1 MFAGRKILFLRQF
14 VHLHVHTEYSLLDGA
29 ARIGP
34 LAAKAAAMGMP
45 ALAVTDHGVMYG
57 VVDFYKVCRAAG
69 VKPII
74 GCEVYVAR
82 RTRHD
87 RTPRVDDDSFHLT
100 LLATSEEGYRNLIKL
115 CSLAHLEGFY
125 YKPRVDHELLAASSR
140 GLIALSGCLSGELAE
155 YLARDQP
162 ELARRTAAFYRDVFG
177 PENFF
182 IELQDQGLAG
192 QRQVNTR
199 LVALARELGLGL
211 VATNDAHYIEQ
222 ADAEA
227 HDILLCIQTAS
238 SINDPNRLRFGT
250 TEFYL
255 KSAEEMWARF
265 GELPETFTNT
275 LAIAERCEFDFD
287 FGRVHLP
294 KAPVPEGYD
303 DDAFLAK
310 LCREG
315 LERRYP
321 DVSPAERARLE
332 ARLEEELAVIRKLG
346 FAGYF
351 LIVWDF
357 IDFARRSGIPVGP
370 GRGSVTGSLAAYCLG
385 ITNIDPIRH
394 RLIFERF
401 LNPYR
406 TEFPDIDIDFSDTR
420 RGEVI
425 DYVTRRYGEDRVA
438 QIITFGTMAARAA
451 IRDVG
456 RALEMTFGEVDR
468 IAKLVPFGPGVT
480 LERALAESPELAQ
493 AVEADARVRRVIE
506 LARKVEGLPRHA
518 SVHAAGV
525 VIAARPLIELVPLQ
539 RTPEGQVVTQFPM
552 DVLAQLGLLKMD
564 FLGLR
569 TLSVIEAA
577 LDNIRETT
585 GQSIDLDRIPLD
597 DPAVFD
603 MLSRGNTAGV
613 FQFET
618 SGLTDLL
625 RRLKPVV
632 FEDLVAAVALFRPGP
647 MAMLDDFIEGR
658 HGRKPIV
665 YPHPSLEGVLG
676 ETYGVMIYQ
685 EQVMQV
691 AGLLAGYSMGEA
703 DLLRVAFKKKSP
715 EVMAQQEQK
724 FIEGAMRNGVSR
736 ETATEVFNMVFRF
749 SGYGFNKSHSAPYAL
764 VAYQT
769 AWLKAHYPV
778 EFMAASLTSVMDST
792 DRVAFYVEECRKMGI
807 EVLPP
812 DINASR
818 ARFTVHDGKIR
829 FGLNAIKNLG
839 AGAIESIEAARR
851 EGGPFRSL
859 FDFCRRVDTRLLNK
873 RAIESLIKA
882 GAFDSLGGHRGQYL
896 LALDRDLDAAQRQQK
911 LEREGQLSL
920 FGFGAPTAA
929 GAAGTGP
936 SGGPTDGA
944 DGRGGFADEVSP
956 PLPPC
961 DPLPRASILAMEKE
975 ILGLYV
981 SGHPLAEYQSRFEEM
996 GLTSALHLREKTD
1009 GEAVVVGG
1017 MVTGVRKIIDKKG
1030 HQMAFVTLE
1039 DLTGPLEVIVFAGV
1053 YERFGGQL
1061 QPDAVVAVS
1070 GRVSFKDEDQDPKV
1084 LADSVEPLAVA
1095 KAEAVHIDIPPELE
1109 NPETLQRLK
1118 AVLEMNP
1125 GGSPVYLRFMS
1136 CGQVVLTDKECW
1148 VRPDPDTLAMLADVV
1163 GASRVNVRS
1172 L

>member
-1 MFAGRKILFLRQF
+1 MREF

-29 ARIGP
+29 SRVEP
-34 LAAKAAAMGMP
+34 LAAKAKAFGMP
-45 ALAVTDHGVMYG
+45 ALAITDHGVMYG
-57 VVDFYKVCRAAG
+57 VVDFFNACNDVG
-69 VKPII
+69 IKPLI

-87 RTPRVDDDSFHLT
+87 RAPRVDDDSFHLT
-100 LLATSEEGYRNLIKL
+100 LLATSGEGYRNLIRL
-115 CSLAHLEGFY
+115 CSTAHLEGFY
-125 YKPRVDHELLAASSR
+125 YKPRVDHELLAAHSG
-140 GLIALSGCLSGELAE
+140 GLIALSGCLSGEVAE
-155 YLARDQP
+155 YFLRGQPDLAKK
-162 ELARRTAAFYRDVFG
+162 TAALYRDVFG
-177 PENFF
+177 PQSFF
-182 IELQDQGLAG
+182 IELQDQGLEG
-192 QRQVNTR
+192 QRQVNAQ

-222 ADAEA
+222 ADSEA
-227 HDILLCIQTAS
+227 HDILLCIQTLS
-238 SINDPNRLRFGT
+238 SVNDPKRLRFGT
-250 TEFYL
+250 NEFYL
-255 KSAEEMWARF
+255 KSPDEMWARF
-265 GELPETFTNT
+265 GELPETFSNT
-275 LAIAERCEFDFD
+275 LAIAERCDFGFD
-287 FGRVHLP
+287 FGQVHLP
-294 KAPVPEGYD
+294 EAPVPEGYD
-303 DDAFLAK
+303 NDAFLEK

-315 LERRYP
+315 LDARYP
-321 DVSPAERARLE
+321 DVTPEDRAPLE
-332 ARLEEELAVIRKLG
+332 ARLAEELGVIRTLG

-357 IDFARRSGIPVGP
+357 IDFAHRQSIPVGP

-385 ITNIDPIRH
+385 ITNIDPVRH

-406 TEFPDIDIDFSDTR
+406 QEFPDIDIDFCDVR

-425 DYVTRRYGEDRVA
+425 DYVVKRYGEDRVA

-456 RALEMTFGEVDR
+456 RALEMGFGDVDR
-468 IAKLVPFGPGVT
+468 IAKLIPFGPGVT
-480 LERALAESPELAQ
+480 LEKALAESPDLTQ
-493 AVEADARVRRVIE
+493 AAEADARVRNLID

-539 RTPEGQVVTQFPM
+539 RTPDDQVVTQFPM
-552 DVLAQLGLLKMD
+552 DVLASLGLLKMD

-569 TLSVIEAA
+569 TLSVIESA
-577 LDNIRETT
+577 LKNIREST
-585 GQSIDLDRIPLD
+585 GETIDIYRIPLD

-625 RRLKPVV
+625 RRLRPVV

-647 MAMLDDFIEGR
+647 MAKLNGFIECR

-665 YPHPSLEGVLG
+665 YAHPSLEGVLG
-676 ETYGVMIYQ
+676 QTYGVMVYQ

-715 EVMAQQEQK
+715 EAMAHQEEK
-724 FIEGAMRNGVSR
+724 FITGAMKNGVSR
-736 ETATEVFNMVFRF
+736 QTAVEIFDMVFQF

-792 DRVAFYVEECRKMGI
+792 DRVAYYVEECRKMGI
-807 EVLPP
+807 QVLPP

-818 ARFTVHDGKIR
+818 AEFTVGEGKIR
-829 FGLNAIKNLG
+829 FGLNAVKNLG
-839 AGAIESIEAARR
+839 RGAIERIEAARG
-851 EGGPFRSL
+851 ESGPFRSL

-882 GAFDSLGGHRGQYL
+882 GAFDSLGGHRGQWL

-920 FGFGAPTAA
+920 FGFGGAGGGA
-929 GAAGTGP
+929 GAA
-936 SGGPTDGA
+936 
-944 DGRGGFADEVSP
+944 P
-956 PLPPC
+956 PLPAC
-961 DPLPRASILAMEKE
+961 DELPRASILAMEKE

-981 SGHPLAEYQSRFEEM
+981 SGHPLAEYQDRLT
-996 GLTSALHLREKTD
+996 GLGMITTAQLKEKAD
-1009 GEAVVVGG
+1009 GEPVVVGG
-1017 MVTGVRKIIDKKG
+1017 MVTEVKKIIDKKG
-1030 HQMAFVTLE
+1030 HQMAFVTIE
-1039 DLTGPLEVIVFAGV
+1039 DLTGPVEVIVFASV
-1053 YERFGGQL
+1053 FERYTSQL
-1061 QPDAVVAVS
+1061 QPDAIVAVS
-1070 GRVSFKDEDQDPKV
+1070 GRVNIKDEGQDPKV

-1095 KAEAVHIDIPPELE
+1095 KAEAVYIDIPAEIENYEMLE
-1109 NPETLQRLK
+1109 RVK
-1118 AVLEMNP
+1118 AILGMSP
-1125 GGSPVYLRFMS
+1125 GGSPVYLRFLS
-1136 CGQVVLTDKECW
+1136 CGQIILTDKECW
-1148 VRPDPDTLAMLADVV
+1148 IKPDPDTLAMLAEVV
-1163 GASRVNVRS
+1163 GANRVNVTNLS
-1172 L
+1172 